1 VLTTPATAGSEKVIQ
16 EAAERLP
23 GSWSLLAQLGA
34 ALRDAPRR
42 EQEIRDALRQDSAL
56 AGAVV
61 QVANRGAFPGPRVA
75 TVDEVVARVG
85 VRELPRVVGLA
96 ALVRS
101 SALALPCYG
110 VPGGALSRS
119 CLLHAL
125 ALESLAPAIAVDQPT
140 AFLTALLRPLGL
152 IVINQAMRAQC
163 DTTRFLARS
172 RDLLAM
178 EREWVGRTNPEVAA
192 LVLERGQVAPV
203 IVQAVRDHYLL
214 NGWQA
219 ASRLSVALNL
229 AGAIAAALGGALRPE
244 RDLWLANPSKL
255 AAIGLT
261 EEEFLAAQERTT
273 DEYQRLRPVL
283 R

>member
-1 VLTTPATAGSEKVIQ
+1 VLTTPATADSEKVIL
-16 EAAERLP
+16 EAAEHLP
-23 GSWSLLAQLGA
+23 GSWGMLSQLSA
-34 ALRDAPRR
+34 ALCDPIRR
-42 EQEIRDALRQDSAL
+42 EQDIRDALRQDSAL

-85 VRELPRVVGLA
+85 VKELPRVVGLA
-96 ALVRS
+96 ALVRGS
-101 SALALPCYG
+101 MLALPCYG

-125 ALESLAPAIAVDQPT
+125 ALESLAPAIAVDPPT
-140 AFLTALLRPLGL
+140 AFLTALLRPLGM
-152 IVINQAMRAQC
+152 IVINQAMRVQC
-163 DTTRFLARS
+163 DPTRPLSRS

-192 LVLERGQVAPV
+192 FVLGRGHVAPV

-219 ASRLSVALNL
+219 PSRLSVALNL

-244 RDLWLANPSKL
+244 RDLWLANPAKL
-255 AAIGLT
+255 TAIGLT
-261 EEEFLAAQERTT
+261 EAEFLAAQERTAH
-273 DEYQRLRPVL
+273 EHQRLRSAL